1 MHRECCMCEKFVD
14 RDSVQ
19 LLHRRGGA
27 RQSKVG
33 SEVVRIQGA
42 TDTSSCIVEIV
53 VESSDWR
60 DLQLKLS
67 RRSGGEDKSR
77 W

>member
-1 MHRECCMCEKFVD
+1 MQRQYPAETACSCIEEEEL
-14 RDSVQ
+14 DSQ
-19 LLHRRGGA
+19 R
-27 RQSKVG
+27 